1 MPKLATPLTETQI
14 AELKPRPKRYK
25 IGDGHGLYI
34 LVEPTGIKRWQMV
47 YKRQGMETSLRL
59 PHHNPRS
66 RRGDLCSLIQTQFGR

>member
-14 AELKPRPKRYK
+14 AELKPRAKRYK
-25 IGDGHGLYI
+25 IGGGHGLYI

-59 PHHNPRS
+59 TS
-66 RRGDLCSLIQTQFGR
+66 RRLTTLSARKATQKLM